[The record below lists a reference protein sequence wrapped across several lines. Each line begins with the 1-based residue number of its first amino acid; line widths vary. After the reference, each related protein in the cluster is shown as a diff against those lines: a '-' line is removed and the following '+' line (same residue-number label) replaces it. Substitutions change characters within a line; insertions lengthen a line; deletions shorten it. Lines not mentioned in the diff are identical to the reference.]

1 MDLIKQALTPLLLA
15 ASLGAAAAESVDI
28 NSADAA
34 ALAANLVG
42 VGDAKAQ
49 AIVDYRRE
57 FGPFETADDLTL
69 VQGIGEATVARNRD
83 RIRVGK

>member
-1 MDLIKQALTPLLLA
+1 MERIRNALTPLLLA
-15 ASLGAAAAESVDI
+15 ASLSVGAAESIDI

-34 ALAANLVG
+34 ALAATLVG

-57 FGPFETADDLTL
+57 FGPFESPDDLTL
-69 VQGIGEATVARNRD
+69 VQGIGEATVARNRE
-83 RIRVGK
+83 RIRLGK